1 MRLLDLDDDSLSRVA
16 EHLREHAAFTT
27 LVCKRLLR
35 LTQEVFHPHPVTCT
49 LGTVV
54 QCQATYEVYKHTH
67 EVKRRFESVGSH
79 AFTDA
84 CLLYGNEDFVM
95 QQFPEWAKR
104 TDALLSAGRVDILE
118 KAMGI
123 PGKPET
129 TQSSIYVECRE
140 LRSSLLNVITF
151 LGIECGDCGCLFREK
166 HAVSMN
172 LARRYLNLVCMAPGP
187 ASLRFILDWVD
198 RLTPHRNRYIDALLE
213 TGTLQA
219 RSLVGTAIS
228 KGGPGNLAYIY
239 ECMLRSNARTASNA
253 NTDDVLF
260 PWICSVF
267 VDGRQ
272 TGHAAWEYMSAVDW
286 KARGCT
292 LRSAVQR
299 YNEVVIP
306 LLNHL
311 WWLKPVV
318 ISCDLFKIR
327 DQRSLDI
334 VKAALRSKDS
344 WLLDAFQEACEHIP
358 SLEYVCLFNSGTI
371 NISVVWRC
379 VEHIAL
385 SYILFD
391 DASSGFVT
399 SSMFK
404 LSRMDA
410 CTEASDVVKITHYS
424 CLLISELWEA
434 AIADGRPDVLK
445 RMYKVII
452 RNNFLFHT
460 LVLAFKWKQLRT
472 IGRFLTRTPQA
483 GISLDVGKRDYL
495 VQQSSMYYP
504 PEALAHTVAKLLAVS
519 LDVAHKRCCEFTP
532 QVGKRKLPDFQ
543 YHPHR

>member
-1 MRLLDLDDDSLSRVA
+1 MRLLDLDDDSLSGVA
-16 EHLREHAAFTT
+16 KCSREHAAFTT

-35 LTQEVFHPHPVTCT
+35 LTQGVFHPHPITCN

-67 EVKRRFESVGSH
+67 EVKRRFESVGFH
-79 AFTDA
+79 AFADA
-84 CLLYGNEDFVM
+84 CLLHGSEEFVM
-95 QQFPEWAKR
+95 EEFPEWAKR

-118 KAMGI
+118 KAMRV
-123 PGKPET
+123 PGKPES
-129 TQSSIYVECRE
+129 TQSSMYVQGHE
-140 LRSSLLNVITF
+140 LRSSLLNVMDF
-151 LGIECGDCGCLFREK
+151 LGTEYGDCGCLLREK
-166 HAVSMN
+166 HAGSIN
-172 LARRYLNLVCMAPGP
+172 LARRYLNNACMAPGP

-198 RLTPHRNRYIDALLE
+198 RLTPKTTRYIDTLLE
-213 TGTLQA
+213 TGTLLT

-228 KGGPGNLAYIY
+228 KGGPGNLAYIH
-239 ECMLRSNARTASNA
+239 ERMLRSNATTGSNTNA
-253 NTDDVLF
+253 VDVLF

-267 VDGRQ
+267 VEGRQ
-272 TGHAAWEYMSAVDW
+272 IGHAAWEYMSAVDW

-299 YNEVVIP
+299 YNEVVVP
-306 LLNHL
+306 LLKQRC
-311 WWLKPVV
+311 KPAV
-318 ISCDLFKIR
+318 INRDMFKIR
-327 DQRSLDI
+327 DQRSFDI
-334 VKAALRSKDS
+334 VKAALQSKDS
-344 WLLDAFQEACEHIP
+344 WLVDAFQEACEHILC
-358 SLEYVCLFNSGTI
+358 LEYVCLFNSGTI
-371 NISVVWRC
+371 DISVVWRC
-379 VEHIAL
+379 VDHIAL

-391 DASSGFVT
+391 DASSCFVT

-404 LSRMDA
+404 LSCVDA
-410 CTEASDVVKITHYS
+410 CTEASNVVKITHYS

-460 LVLAFKWKQLRT
+460 LVLAFKWKQLST

-495 VQQSSMYYP
+495 VQQGSMYYP
-504 PEALAHTVAKLLAVS
+504 PERLAHTVAKLLAVS
-519 LDVAHKRCCEFTP
+519 LDIAHKRCREFIP
-532 QVGKRKLPDFQ
+532 QVGKRTLPDFQ